1 MSAARRLGLAT
12 LAALVIASS
21 STARVSA
28 SCAFQTIV
36 DQILR
41 ADVIAAGAVTAVDL
55 GGNQITFRPAVI
67 YKGALES
74 GATKVRTGPVTGS
87 GGLTFVHT
95 SVDYQADAGIV
106 HTLYLR
112 RESNGFATDSCSGSH
127 PGQVSGAEIAA
138 LGAGRA
144 VDSGG
149 GPLIQLWDQL
159 GAFPVLGYLAL
170 LLIIV
175 LILLVLR
182 SRRRP
187 PVTPLSGAPA

>member
-1 MSAARRLGLAT
+1 MIALA
-12 LAALVIASS
+12 
-21 STARVSA
+21 STTNVSA

-36 DQILR
+36 GQILR
-41 ADVIAAGAVTAVDL
+41 ADAVASGVVTAVIF
-55 GGNQITFRPAVI
+55 GRNVVTFRPAII
-67 YKGALES
+67 YKGELAP
-74 GATKVRTGPVTGS
+74 GAVQVRTGPLGDGS
-87 GGLTFVHT
+87 GLTFVA
-95 SVDYQADAGIV
+95 SSNDYRAEPGTL

-112 RESNGFATDSCSGSH
+112 REANGFATDDCSGSH
-127 PGQVSGAEIAA
+127 PGSASGLEIGA
-138 LGAGRA
+138 LGAGRT

-159 GAFPVLGYLAL
+159 GAFPLLGYLAL

-187 PVTPLSGAPA
+187 PLTPLSGAPA

>member
-1 MSAARRLGLAT
+1 L
-12 LAALVIASS
+12 IASAS
-21 STARVSA
+21 SA
-28 SCAFQTIV
+28 SVSGSCISQTIV

-41 ADVIAAGAVTAVDL
+41 ADVVASGMVTALDF
-55 GGNQITFRPAVI
+55 GGNKITFRPAVI

-74 GATKVRTGPVTGS
+74 DATKVRTGPVTGS
-87 GGLTFVHT
+87 GGLTVMRT
-95 SVDYQADAGIV
+95 SVDYQADAGTV

-112 RESNGFATDSCSGSH
+112 RESDGLATDSCSGSH
-127 PGQVSGAEIAA
+127 PGQASGAEIAA

-144 VDSGG
+144 IDPGG

-170 LLIIV
+170 LIIIV

-187 PVTPLSGAPA
+187 PLTPLSGAPA

>member
-1 MSAARRLGLAT
+1 MVRRFGLAT
-12 LAALVIASS
+12 VIALLIASA
-21 STARVSA
+21 STASVLA

-41 ADVIAAGAVTAVDL
+41 ADVIASGVVTALDV
-55 GGNQITFRPAVI
+55 GGNQITFRPAMI
-67 YKGALES
+67 YKGALAS
-74 GATKVRTGPVTGS
+74 GATKVRTGPVTESGS
-87 GGLTFVHT
+87 GLTFVHT
-95 SVDYQADAGIV
+95 SVDYQADAGTV

-112 RESNGFATDSCSGSH
+112 RESSGFATDSCSGSH
-127 PGQVSGAEIAA
+127 PGQASDAEIAA

-149 GPLIQLWDQL
+149 GPLTQLWDQL
-159 GAFPVLGYLAL
+159 GAVPLLGYLAL

-187 PVTPLSGAPA
+187 PLTPLSGAAA

>member
-1 MSAARRLGLAT
+1 MRARRFGLAT
-12 LAALVIASS
+12 LVALVIASA
-21 STARVSA
+21 STASVSA
-28 SCAFQTIV
+28 SCASQTIA

-41 ADVIAAGAVTAVDL
+41 ADVIASGVVTAADF
-55 GGNQITFRPAVI
+55 GGNRVTFRPVVI
-67 YKGALES
+67 YKGELES
-74 GATKVRTGPVTGS
+74 GATRVRTGPVTGS
-87 GGLTFVHT
+87 GGLTVVRT
-95 SVDYQADAGIV
+95 SVDYQADPGIV

-112 RESNGFATDSCSGSH
+112 RESDGFATDSCSGSH
-127 PGQVSGAEIAA
+127 SGQASGAETAA
-138 LGAGRA
+138 LGMGRA

-159 GAFPVLGYLAL
+159 GAVPVPGYLAL

-187 PVTPLSGAPA
+187 PLTPAAGAVA